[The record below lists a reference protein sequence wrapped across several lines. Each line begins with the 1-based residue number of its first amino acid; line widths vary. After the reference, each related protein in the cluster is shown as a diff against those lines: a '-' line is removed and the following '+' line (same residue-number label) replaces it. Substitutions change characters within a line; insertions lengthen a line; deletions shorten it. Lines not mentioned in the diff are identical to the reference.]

1 MFSEK
6 RVKNK
11 FFTRQVCA
19 ASSTNIGTLAARKG
33 GSQHEY
39 KYAEIIPDAEEEEW
53 YIFLKQSI
61 KDEIRT

>member
-1 MFSEK
+1 MYIKAVSK
-6 RVKNK
+6 IADAGMRLRVKNK

-39 KYAEIIPDAEEEEW
+39 NYGEI
-53 YIFLKQSI
+53 Q
-61 KDEIRT
+61 